1 MGLTIINGL
10 RDIGKLGSEYY
21 DKKFE
26 DFILTLRA
34 GNTAVERGTLPFLSF
49 LAQRTKTVDRV
60 PGQPIP
66 VERFNVFFTKG
77 GYTDNGYGFS
87 KYTDKFVMPA
97 DEGLTAITY
106 NYTTKEILKAR
117 EVGIDLA
124 QAMTEQLE
132 AYMSVY
138 QNNVLPYRVLTT
150 LLTGS
155 SLSTSVPTEAVAN
168 SDDNYVRSFG
178 WLRGE
183 DVSDFKKGH
192 IQLKN
197 ACHYRGTK
205 GASFALSDIDDCV
218 DLLKSYKD
226 ASPLKP
232 YALANSKTI
241 RNTIAGSLEWAA
253 NRDEVLVEGSMLRY
267 RQAMGCNWVDMDN
280 YLPEGVIIFIDAQAV
295 DLIIK
300 AQSPDVE
307 QRGIAFV
314 KTFAGEMN
322 RLESAED
329 LAGGTVQVF
338 PEEHVIA
345 KRHMG
350 VVLDTL
356 TQGQTGSGKEGWA
369 ESATITKIEDFCKNL
384 VSTYEIEMK

>member
-1 MGLTIINGL
+1 MALTIINGL

-21 DKKFE
+21 DKKLE

-34 GNTAVERGTLPFLSF
+34 GNTAVERGTLPFLNF
-49 LAQRTKTVDRV
+49 LQARTKTVNRV
-60 PGQPIP
+60 AGQPIP

-77 GYTDNGYGFS
+77 GYTDNGYGFD
-87 KYTDKFVMPA
+87 KYVDKFIMPS

-117 EVGIDLA
+117 EDGVDLVKK
-124 QAMTEQLE
+124 MTEELE
-132 AYMSVY
+132 AYMNVY
-138 QNNVLPYRVLTT
+138 QNNVLPYQALIT
-150 LLTGS
+150 LMTGS
-155 SLSTSVPTEAVAN
+155 SLSTSIPTEATAT

-192 IQLKN
+192 IQLTN

-205 GASFALSDIDDCV
+205 GETFALSDIDDCV
-218 DLLKSYKD
+218 DLLKAYKD

-232 YALANSKTI
+232 FALANNKTI
-241 RNTIAGSLEWAA
+241 RNTIASTLEWSA
-253 NRDEVLVEGSMLRY
+253 NRDQVLVEGNMLKY
-267 RQAMGCNWVDMDN
+267 RTAMGCNWIDMDN
-280 YLPEGVIIFIDAQAV
+280 YLPEGVIIFLDAQVV

-300 AQSPDVE
+300 AISPDPE

-314 KTFAGEMN
+314 KDFIGEKN

-329 LAGGTVQVF
+329 LSGGTVQVF
-338 PEEHVIA
+338 PVEQIIA

-350 VVLDTL
+350 VILDTL
-356 TQGQTGSGKEGWA
+356 NKGQTGSGKEGWA
-369 ESATITKIEDFCKNL
+369 ETATVTKIEDYCKNL
-384 VSTYEIEMK
+384 VSTYYKEMK